1 MEKRV
6 LFAFILSL
14 GVLLLF
20 QYFQVK
26 NQPVKP
32 PLPENVI
39 QSTPA
44 NETQASQ
51 PGIPQA
57 SGLPEKSPI
66 GKTLVPEGKKVII
79 ETDLYRAVIDTR
91 GGRLTSLAL
100 KHYIRQKEDETLLET
115 IPQGAYYPF
124 ETLEESDLTFS
135 PDRKSLSLSKE
146 KTNGTLTLQ
155 AKKSNRLITKK
166 FTFDNQKYGIN
177 LELSM
182 TGGTPVLPQMVGG
195 ETAGDITLV
204 GFSQAPAVAV
214 SRNQGVEQ
222 VIVYSGDKPTR
233 FRPGSIKNEERKII
247 DAAYLARN
255 DGQYILTLLKPDKPL
270 PALLSGDASGRI
282 TAAYTL
288 TPEIAKNQRFYFYS
302 GPTDN
307 AIIAKEGVGIAQIL
321 PSGPMVLLGRFI
333 LKILTFFHRII
344 PNWGVA
350 IILLTI
356 LLKIIFFPLTRL
368 SLRTMKTMQK
378 LQPYLKDLSKKY
390 KDNPKAMQQE
400 MFGIYRQYHINP
412 MAGCLPMLVQIPIFI
427 SIFLMLRTAIVLRGA
442 PFCLWISDLSLPD
455 ALFTLPFWPGSLNIL
470 PFLMGLT
477 TFFQQKLSSAGS
489 TGMAAQQQKM
499 MTFLMP
505 VMLTV
510 FLYNLPSGLMLY
522 WTVTNLF
529 SILEQELSTHN
540 LATI

>member
-1 MEKRV
+1 GLIFRPD
-6 LFAFILSL
+6 
-14 GVLLLF
+14 
-20 QYFQVK
+20 Q
-26 NQPVKP
+26 
-32 PLPENVI
+32 EN
-39 QSTPA
+39 
-44 NETQASQ
+44 
-51 PGIPQA
+51 
-57 SGLPEKSPI
+57 
-66 GKTLVPEGKKVII
+66 
-79 ETDLYRAVIDTR
+79 
-91 GGRLTSLAL
+91 
-100 KHYIRQKEDETLLET
+100 
-115 IPQGAYYPF
+115 
-124 ETLEESDLTFS
+124 
-135 PDRKSLSLSKE
+135 LSLSKE
-146 KTNGTLTLQ
+146 KTSGTLTLQ
-155 AKKSNRLITKK
+155 AEKSGRTITKK

-182 TGGTPVLPQMVGG
+182 TGGK
-195 ETAGDITLV
+195 TADNISLV
-204 GFSQAPAVAV
+204 GFSQPPPSATR
-214 SRNQGVEQ
+214 SRTQAMEQ
-222 VIVYSGDKPTR
+222 ILVYSGDKPTH
-233 FRPGSIKNEERKII
+233 FKPGSIKNEERKIS

-255 DGQYILTLLKPDKPL
+255 DGQYILTLLKPDKSL
-270 PALLSGDASGRI
+270 PALLSGDGAGSI

-288 TPEIAKNQRFYFYS
+288 TPEMAKNQHFYFYS

-307 AIIAKEGVGIAQIL
+307 ATVAKEGVGVAQIL
-321 PSGPMVLLGRFI
+321 PSGPMVLVGRFI

-400 MFGIYRQYHINP
+400 MFGIYRQYRINP

-427 SIFLMLRTAIVLRGA
+427 SIFIMLKTAIMLRGA

-455 ALFTLPFWPGSLNIL
+455 ALFTINFSGREIAINVL
-470 PFLMGLT
+470 PFLMGVT

-489 TGMAAQQQKM
+489 SGMAAQQQKM
-499 MTFLMP
+499 MTFMMP

-522 WTVTNLF
+522 WTITNLF
-529 SILEQELSTHN
+529 SILEQKISTHN
-540 LATI
+540 LKTI

>member
-20 QYFQVK
+20 QYLQVK
-26 NQPVKP
+26 NQPTKI
-32 PLPENVI
+32 LPAQVQPTSADKTQARQTGI
-39 QSTPA
+39 TQSSDLSEKLPNEKTPA
-44 NETQASQ
+44 
-51 PGIPQA
+51 
-57 SGLPEKSPI
+57 
-66 GKTLVPEGKKVII
+66 PEGKKII
-79 ETDLYRAVIDTR
+79 VETDLYRAVIDTR
-91 GGRLTSLAL
+91 GGRLASLAL
-100 KHYIRQKEDETLLET
+100 KHYTRKNETRLET

-124 ETLEESDLTFS
+124 EISEAAALLFR
-135 PDRKSLSLSKE
+135 PDRESLSLSKD
-146 KTNGTLTLQ
+146 KTSGSLTLQ
-155 AKKSNRLITKK
+155 AVNSGRIITKK

-177 LELSM
+177 LELSL
-182 TGGTPVLPQMVGG
+182 TGGTPVLSQM
-195 ETAGDITLV
+195 AGKENNDDITLV
-204 GFSQAPAVAV
+204 GFSQV
-214 SRNQGVEQ
+214 SPTGAAGTRNQAIEQ
-222 VIVYSGDKPTR
+222 VIVYSGDKPVR
-233 FRPGSIKNEERKII
+233 FKPGNIRNEERKIL

-255 DGQYILTLLKPDKPL
+255 DGQYILTLLKPNKSL
-270 PALLSGDASGRI
+270 PALLSGDASGMI
-282 TAAYTL
+282 TAAYKL
-288 TPEIAKNQRFYFYS
+288 TPETAKKQGFYFYS

-307 AIIAKEGVGIAQIL
+307 ATVAKEGVGVAQIL
-321 PSGPMVLLGRFI
+321 PSGPMVILGRFI

-356 LLKIIFFPLTRL
+356 LLKIVFFPLTRL

-400 MFGIYRQYHINP
+400 MFGIYKQYRINP

-427 SIFLMLRTAIVLRGA
+427 SIFIMLRTAIMLRGA

-499 MTFLMP
+499 MTFMMP

-529 SILEQELSTHN
+529 SILEQKISTHN
-540 LATI
+540 LAAI

>member
-6 LFAFILSL
+6 LFAFVLSL

-20 QYFQVK
+20 QYFQIK
-26 NQPVKP
+26 NQPVKSQP
-32 PLPENVI
+32 PA
-39 QSTPA
+39 TPA
-44 NETQASQ
+44 QSAHTKETETNQS
-51 PGIPQA
+51 GITET
-57 SGLPEKSPI
+57 SGAAEKLPTRP
-66 GKTLVPEGKKVII
+66 VPEGRKVIV

-100 KHYIRQKEDETLLET
+100 KYYTRKNETSLET

-124 ETLEESDLTFS
+124 EILEEASLLFR
-135 PDRKSLSLSKE
+135 PDRENLSLSAE
-146 KTNGTLTLQ
+146 KRSGTLTLQ
-155 AKKSNRLITKK
+155 AVKSGRLVTKK

-182 TGGTPVLPQMVGG
+182 TGGAPVLPQMVGE
-195 ETAGDITLV
+195 ETTENITLV
-204 GFSQAPAVAV
+204 GFSQVPPTGAP
-214 SRNQGVEQ
+214 SRNQAIEQ
-222 VIVYSGDKPTR
+222 VIVYSDSKPTR
-233 FRPGSIKNEERKII
+233 FRSGSIKNEERRIS

-255 DGQYILTLLKPDKPL
+255 DGQYILTLLKPDKSL
-270 PALLSGDASGRI
+270 PAVLSGDAAGSV

-288 TPEIAKNQRFYFYS
+288 KPGTAEIRRFYFYS

-333 LKILTFFHRII
+333 LKILTFFHRMI

-356 LLKIIFFPLTRL
+356 LLKIVFFPLTRL

-400 MFGIYRQYHINP
+400 MFGIYKKYHINP

-442 PFCLWISDLSLPD
+442 PFFLWIRDLSLPD
-455 ALFTLPFWPGSLNIL
+455 ALLTLPFWPGSLNVL

-477 TFFQQKLSSAGS
+477 MFFQQKLSSAGA

-499 MTFLMP
+499 MMFMMP

>member
-6 LFAFILSL
+6 LLAFVLSL
-14 GVLLLF
+14 GILLLF

-26 NQPVKP
+26 NQPAKP
-32 PLPENVI
+32 AVI
-39 QSTPA
+39 PVRSTPA
-44 NETQASQ
+44 NETETVQPATSQ
-51 PGIPQA
+51 M
-57 SGLPEKSPI
+57 SGLPKESPA
-66 GKTLVPEGKKVII
+66 GKTLLPEGKKVII

-100 KHYIRQKEDETLLET
+100 KHYTRKKKPPFQKEDETSLET

-124 ETLEESDLTFS
+124 EIPEEDNLTFI
-135 PDRKSLSLSKE
+135 PDRETLVLSTE
-146 KTNGTLTLQ
+146 KTSGTLTLQ
-155 AKKSNRLITKK
+155 AKKSDRLIIKK
-166 FTFDNQKYGIN
+166 FNFDNQKYGIN

-182 TGGTPVLPQMVGG
+182 TAG

-204 GFSQAPAVAV
+204 GFSQAPPSAA
-214 SRNQGVEQ
+214 RTQTIEQ
-222 VIVYSGDKPTR
+222 VIVYSGDKPIR
-233 FRPGSIKNEERKII
+233 FRPGNIKNEERKIT

-270 PALLSGDASGRI
+270 PAVLSGDASGSI

-288 TPEIAKNQRFYFYS
+288 TPEMAKSQRFYFYS

-307 AIIAKEGVGIAQIL
+307 AIIAKEGVGVAQIL

-400 MFGIYRQYHINP
+400 MFGIYRQYRINP

-427 SIFLMLRTAIVLRGA
+427 SIFIMLKTAIMLRGA

-455 ALFTLPFWPGSLNIL
+455 ALITLPFWPGVLNIL

-477 TFFQQKLSSAGS
+477 TFFQQKLSSAGT

-499 MTFLMP
+499 MTFTMP

-510 FLYNLPSGLMLY
+510 LLYNLPSGLMLY
-522 WTVTNLF
+522 WTTTNLF
-529 SILEQELSTHN
+529 SILEQEVSTHN
-540 LATI
+540 LGTIRTT

>member
-32 PLPENVI
+32 PAIPV

-44 NETQASQ
+44 NETQTSQ
-51 PGIPQA
+51 PEITRA
-57 SGLPEKSPI
+57 SGFTEKSPVE
-66 GKTLVPEGKKVII
+66 KYVPEGKKIII
-79 ETDLYRAVIDTR
+79 ETNLYRATIDTR
-91 GGRLTSLAL
+91 GGQLTSLAL
-100 KHYIRQKEDETLLET
+100 KHYTRKKKLPFQKEDETLLET

-124 ETLEESDLTFS
+124 KISEEDDLTFS
-135 PDRKSLSLSKE
+135 SDRENISLSKE
-146 KTNGTLTLQ
+146 KTSETLILQ
-155 AKKSNRLITKK
+155 AKNKGRLITKK

-177 LELSM
+177 FELSI
-182 TGGTPVLPQMVGG
+182 TGG
-195 ETAGDITLV
+195 ETADNITLV
-204 GFSQAPAVAV
+204 GFSQAPPPTAR
-214 SRNQGVEQ
+214 SQTVEQ
-222 VIVYSGDKPTR
+222 VIVYSGDKPAR
-233 FRPGSIKNEERKII
+233 FKPGSIKNGENKIA
-247 DAAYLARN
+247 DAAYLALN
-255 DGQYILTLLKPDKPL
+255 DGQYILTFLKPDKSL
-270 PALLSGDASGRI
+270 PALLSGNASGSI
-282 TAAYTL
+282 TAAYAL
-288 TPEIAKNQRFYFYS
+288 TPETAKNQRFYFYS

-390 KDNPKAMQQE
+390 KNNPKAMQQE
-400 MFGIYRQYHINP
+400 MFGIYKQYHINP

-427 SIFLMLRTAIVLRGA
+427 SIFLMLKTAIVLRGA

-455 ALFTLPFWPGSLNIL
+455 ALFTLHLSGRDMAINIL

-477 TFFQQKLSSAGS
+477 TFFQQKLSAAGT
-489 TGMAAQQQKM
+489 TGVGAQQQKM
-499 MTFLMP
+499 MTFMMP
-505 VMLTV
+505 VMLTI

>member
-14 GVLLLF
+14 GVLLTF

-26 NQPVKP
+26 NQPAKP
-32 PLPENVI
+32 PATAV

-44 NETQASQ
+44 NETQVNR
-51 PGIPQA
+51 PGTPQT
-57 SGLPEKSPI
+57 SGLSEKLPAE
-66 GKTLVPEGKKVII
+66 KKPAPEGKKITI

-100 KHYIRQKEDETLLET
+100 KHYTRKNETLLET

-124 ETLEESDLTFS
+124 EIPEESDLLFNTDQEGF
-135 PDRKSLSLSKE
+135 SLSAERK
-146 KTNGTLTLQ
+146 NGTLTIQ
-155 AKKSNRLITKK
+155 AVKSGRLITKK
-166 FTFDNQKYGIN
+166 FIFDNQKYGME

-182 TGGTPVLPQMVGG
+182 TGK
-195 ETAGDITLV
+195 ETDKDITLV
-204 GFSQAPAVAV
+204 GFSQGTPVALN
-214 SRNQGVEQ
+214 RNQGVEQ
-222 VIVYSGDKPTR
+222 VIVYSGDKPAR

-255 DGQYILTLLKPDKPL
+255 DGQYILTFLKPDKSL
-270 PALLSGDASGRI
+270 PALLSGDAYGSV
-282 TAAYTL
+282 TATYTL
-288 TPEIAKNQRFYFYS
+288 TPETAKNQRFYFYS

-356 LLKIIFFPLTRL
+356 LLKIVFFPLTRL

-442 PFCLWISDLSLPD
+442 PFCLWIRDLSLPD
-455 ALFTLPFWPGSLNIL
+455 ALFTLPFWPGTLNIL

-499 MTFLMP
+499 MTFMMP

-529 SILEQELSTHN
+529 SILEQEVSTHN
-540 LATI
+540 LGTI

>member
-1 MEKRV
+1 
-6 LFAFILSL
+6 
-14 GVLLLF
+14 
-20 QYFQVK
+20 
-26 NQPVKP
+26 
-32 PLPENVI
+32 
-39 QSTPA
+39 
-44 NETQASQ
+44 
-51 PGIPQA
+51 
-57 SGLPEKSPI
+57 
-66 GKTLVPEGKKVII
+66 
-79 ETDLYRAVIDTR
+79 
-91 GGRLTSLAL
+91 
-100 KHYIRQKEDETLLET
+100 
-115 IPQGAYYPF
+115 
-124 ETLEESDLTFS
+124 
-135 PDRKSLSLSKE
+135 
-146 KTNGTLTLQ
+146 
-155 AKKSNRLITKK
+155 
-166 FTFDNQKYGIN
+166 
-177 LELSM
+177 M
-182 TGGTPVLPQMVGG
+182 TGGK
-195 ETAGDITLV
+195 TAGDITLV
-204 GFSQAPAVAV
+204 GFSQAPPPAVR
-214 SRNQGVEQ
+214 SQTVEQ
-222 VIVYSGDKPTR
+222 VIVYSGDKPAH
-233 FRPGSIKNEERKII
+233 FKPGSIKNEERKII

-255 DGQYILTLLKPDKPL
+255 DGQYILTLLKPDKSL
-270 PALLSGDASGRI
+270 PALLSGDASGSI

-288 TPEIAKNQRFYFYS
+288 TSEMAKNQRFYFYS

-321 PSGPMVLLGRFI
+321 PSGPMVILGRFI

-390 KDNPKAMQQE
+390 KDNPKAMQKE
-400 MFGIYRQYHINP
+400 MFGIYKQYHINP

-427 SIFLMLRTAIVLRGA
+427 SIFIMLKTAIMLRGA
-442 PFCLWISDLSLPD
+442 PFCLWINDLSLPD
-455 ALFTLPFWPGSLNIL
+455 ALFSLPFWPGSLNVL

-505 VMLTV
+505 IMLTV

-529 SILEQELSTHN
+529 SILEQEVSTHN
-540 LATI
+540 LGTI

>member
-1 MEKRV
+1 
-6 LFAFILSL
+6 
-14 GVLLLF
+14 
-20 QYFQVK
+20 
-26 NQPVKP
+26 
-32 PLPENVI
+32 
-39 QSTPA
+39 
-44 NETQASQ
+44 
-51 PGIPQA
+51 
-57 SGLPEKSPI
+57 
-66 GKTLVPEGKKVII
+66 
-79 ETDLYRAVIDTR
+79 
-91 GGRLTSLAL
+91 
-100 KHYIRQKEDETLLET
+100 LET

-124 ETLEESDLTFS
+124 EIPEEADLTFS
-135 PDRKSLSLSKE
+135 PDREGLVISKE
-146 KTNGTLTLQ
+146 NTSGTLTLQ
-155 AKKSNRLITKK
+155 AKKSNQLITKK

-177 LELSM
+177 FELSM
-182 TGGTPVLPQMVGG
+182 TGGK
-195 ETAGDITLV
+195 TADNITLV
-204 GFSQAPAVAV
+204 GFSQAPSSAAR
-214 SRNQGVEQ
+214 SRNQTMEQ
-222 VIVYSGDKPTR
+222 VIVYSGDKPTH
-233 FRPGSIKNEERKII
+233 FKQGSIKNDEHKIP

-255 DGQYILTLLKPDKPL
+255 DGQYILTFLKPDKSL
-270 PALLSGDASGRI
+270 PALLSGDASGSI

-288 TPEIAKNQRFYFYS
+288 TPEIAKSQRFYFYS

-307 AIIAKEGVGIAQIL
+307 AIVTKEGVGIAQIL

-427 SIFLMLRTAIVLRGA
+427 SIFLMLKTAIVLRGA

-455 ALFTLPFWPGSLNIL
+455 ALFTLNFSGRDIAINIL

-477 TFFQQKLSSAGS
+477 TLFQQKLSSASS
-489 TGMAAQQQKM
+489 TGVAAQQQKM

-529 SILEQELSTHN
+529 SILEQEVSTHN
-540 LATI
+540 LGTI